1 MLNEIGSS
9 VKKATREELIDKK
22 VVRHKNLRSNKSGLM
37 VAHSKIWGADYDTAI
52 IQTPDP
58 NYKQFCWPDEIPTWV
73 DATLRIEELC
83 SWRKRTSKSWPTPKQ
98 DRKLMQVWLRTFIK
112 KDIGTNLPL

>member
-1 MLNEIGSS
+1 M
-9 VKKATREELIDKK
+9 AAREELIDKK

-58 NYKQFCWPDEIPTWV
+58 NYKQFCWPDEFQPGLMPLCELKNSAREENGLARV
-73 DATLRIEELC
+73 DPLLNRIENLC
-83 SWRKRTSKSWPTPKQ
+83 KY
-98 DRKLMQVWLRTFIK
+98 D
-112 KDIGTNLPL
+112 